1 MQPQGISAE
10 NTPLPSSWWRILRDA
25 IQGKEYNYTSIDLN
39 RSIILLAIP
48 MVLEMVMES
57 VFAVVDVF
65 FVSRLGAD
73 AVATVGITESM
84 VTIVFAVALGLAMGT
99 TAMVARRIGEGNR
112 EAACVAAMQAI
123 WIGAACTLLIGA
135 VGFVFAG
142 DFLRLMGA
150 SPEILQG
157 GVGYTRILLTGCGTV
172 LMLFL
177 INAIFRGAGNA
188 AIAMRVLWI
197 ANLINLVLDPCLI
210 FGWGPFPEMG
220 VAGAALATTI
230 GRGVGVAIQVWA
242 LIQGDGRIAL
252 AARHLVVQWDI
263 IARLLRVS
271 ATGMM
276 QYFIAT
282 ASWVGM
288 VRIIA
293 LFGSP
298 ALAGYT
304 IAIRVVVFTI
314 LPSWGLSNAAATL
327 VGQNLGAG
335 APERAEK
342 SVWLSGFYN
351 MLFLGMVSL
360 AFIFLPEPII
370 RIFTQDAEVI
380 RVGTGCLRI
389 MAYGYMAYAYGMVVV
404 QAFNG
409 AGDTL
414 TPTLI
419 NLFCFWML
427 QIPLAYSL
435 AVQFQFEYT
444 GVFSAILIAETI
456 MALTAIYLFRRGKWK
471 TQSI

>member
-1 MQPQGISAE
+1 MQPQAITAE
-10 NTPLPSSWWRILRDA
+10 NPPLPSSWWRIIRDA
-25 IQGKEYNYTSIDLN
+25 IQGKEYNYTSIELK

-84 VTIVFAVALGLAMGT
+84 ITIMFAVALGLAMGT
-99 TAMVARRIGEGNR
+99 TAMVARRIGEGDR

-123 WIGAACTLLIGA
+123 WIGIAVTLLVGV
-135 VGFVFAG
+135 VGFVFAE
-142 DFLRLMGA
+142 DFLRWMGA
-150 SPEILQG
+150 SPDILLS
-157 GVGYTRILLTGCGTV
+157 GVGYTRILLTGSGTV

-210 FGWGPFPEMG
+210 FGLGPFPEMG

-230 GRGVGVAIQVWA
+230 GRGVGVALQVWA
-242 LIQGDGRIAL
+242 LTQGDGRISL
-252 AARHLVVQWDI
+252 AARHLVLRWDI

-271 ATGMM
+271 STGML

-293 LFGSP
+293 MFGSP

-304 IAIRVVVFTI
+304 IAIRVVIFTI

-335 APERAEK
+335 SPDRAEK

-351 MLFLGMVSL
+351 MLFLGLVSI

-370 RIFTQDAEVI
+370 RIFTQDPDVI
-380 RVGTGCLRI
+380 RVGTGCLRTI
-389 MAYGYMAYAYGMVVV
+389 AYGYMAYAYGMVVV

-435 AVQFQFEYT
+435 AVNFRFQYS
-444 GVFSAILIAETI
+444 GVFSAILIAETV
-456 MALTAIYLFRRGKWK
+456 MALVAIYLFRRGKWK
-471 TQSI
+471 TQTI

>member
-10 NTPLPSSWWRILRDA
+10 NTPLPSSWWRILREA

>member
-1 MQPQGISAE
+1 MQPQAISAE
-10 NTPLPSSWWRILRDA
+10 NDPLPSSWWRIIRDA
-25 IQGKEYNYTSIDLN
+25 IQGKEYNYTSIELK

-84 VTIVFAVALGLAMGT
+84 ITIVFAVALGLAMGT
-99 TAMVARRIGEGNR
+99 TAMVARRIGEGDR
-112 EAACVAAMQAI
+112 EAACVAAMQSI
-123 WIGAACTLLIGA
+123 WIGVALTLLVGL
-135 VGFVFAG
+135 VGFVFAD
-142 DFLRLMGA
+142 DFLRWMGA
-150 SPEILQG
+150 SPGILAG
-157 GVGYTRILLTGCGTV
+157 GVGYTRIMLTGCGTV

-210 FGWGPFPEMG
+210 FGLGPFPEMG

-230 GRGVGVAIQVWA
+230 GRGVGVALQVWA
-242 LIQGDGRIAL
+242 LTQSDGRISL
-252 AARHLVVQWDI
+252 AARHLVLRWDI
-263 IARLLRVS
+263 VARLLRVS
-271 ATGMM
+271 ATGML

-282 ASWVGM
+282 ASWVAM

-293 LFGSP
+293 LFGSS

-304 IAIRVVVFTI
+304 IAIRIVIFTI

-335 APERAEK
+335 SPDRAEK

-351 MLFLGMVSL
+351 MLFLGLVSI

-370 RIFTQDAEVI
+370 RIFTQDPDVI

-389 MAYGYMAYAYGMVVV
+389 IAYGYMAYAYGMVVV

-435 AVQFQFEYT
+435 AVNFRFEDS
-444 GVFSAILIAETI
+444 GVFSAMLIAETV
-456 MALTAIYLFRRGKWK
+456 MTLVAIHLFRRGKWK
-471 TQSI
+471 TQTI

>member
-1 MQPQGISAE
+1 MQPQAITAE
-10 NTPLPSSWWRILRDA
+10 NPPLPSSWWRIIRDA
-25 IQGKEYNYTSIDLN
+25 IQGKEYNYTSIELK

-84 VTIVFAVALGLAMGT
+84 ITIMFAVALGLAMGT
-99 TAMVARRIGEGNR
+99 TAMVARRIGEGDR

-123 WIGAACTLLIGA
+123 WIGIAVTLL
-135 VGFVFAG
+135 VGVVGLVFAE
-142 DFLRLMGA
+142 DFLRWMGA
-150 SPEILQG
+150 SPDILLS
-157 GVGYTRILLTGCGTV
+157 GVGYTRILLTGSGTV

-210 FGWGPFPEMG
+210 FGLGPFPEMG

-230 GRGVGVAIQVWA
+230 GRGVGVALQVWA
-242 LIQGDGRIAL
+242 LTQGDGRISL
-252 AARHLVVQWDI
+252 AARHLVLRWDI

-271 ATGMM
+271 STGML

-293 LFGSP
+293 MFGSP

-304 IAIRVVVFTI
+304 IAIRVVIFTI

-335 APERAEK
+335 SPDRAEK

-351 MLFLGMVSL
+351 MLFLGLVSI

-370 RIFTQDAEVI
+370 RIFTQDPDVI
-380 RVGTGCLRI
+380 RVGTGCLRTI
-389 MAYGYMAYAYGMVVV
+389 AYGYMAYAYGMVVV

-435 AVQFQFEYT
+435 AVNFRFQYS
-444 GVFSAILIAETI
+444 GVFSAILIAETV
-456 MALTAIYLFRRGKWK
+456 MALVAIYLFRRGKWK
-471 TQSI
+471 TQTI

>member
-10 NTPLPSSWWRILRDA
+10 NTPLPSSWWRILRDS

-135 VGFVFAG
+135 VGFFFAG

-220 VAGAALATTI
+220 VAGAALATTL

-242 LIQGDGRIAL
+242 LIQGDGRVAL

-351 MLFLGMVSL
+351 MLFLGMVSI

-370 RIFTQDAEVI
+370 RIFTQDADVI

-389 MAYGYMAYAYGMVVV
+389 IACGYMAYAYGMVVV

-435 AVQFQFEYT
+435 AVPFQFEYT

>member
-1 MQPQGISAE
+1 MQPQAISAE
-10 NTPLPSSWWRILRDA
+10 NTPLPSSWWRIIRDA
-25 IQGKEYNYTSIDLN
+25 IRGKEYNYTSIELK

-84 VTIVFAVALGLAMGT
+84 ITIVFAVALGLAMGT
-99 TAMVARRIGEGNR
+99 TAMVARRIGEGDR

-123 WIGAACTLLIGA
+123 WIGIAVTLLVGI
-135 VGFVFAG
+135 VGFVFAE
-142 DFLRLMGA
+142 DFLRWMGA
-150 SPEILQG
+150 SPEILAS

-197 ANLINLVLDPCLI
+197 ANLVNLVLDPCLI
-210 FGWGPFPEMG
+210 FGLGPFPEMG

-230 GRGVGVAIQVWA
+230 GRGVGVALQVWA
-242 LIQGDGRIAL
+242 LTQSDGRISL
-252 AARHLVVQWDI
+252 AARHLVLRWDI

-271 ATGMM
+271 ATGML

-293 LFGSP
+293 MFGSP

-304 IAIRVVVFTI
+304 IAIRVVIFTI

-335 APERAEK
+335 SPDRAEK

-351 MLFLGMVSL
+351 MLFLGLVSI

-370 RIFTQDAEVI
+370 RIFTQDPEVL
-380 RVGTGCLRI
+380 RVGTGCLRTI
-389 MAYGYMAYAYGMVVV
+389 AYGYMAYAYGMVVV

-435 AVQFQFEYT
+435 AVNFRFEYT
-444 GVFSAILIAETI
+444 GVFSAILIAETV
-456 MALTAIYLFRRGKWK
+456 MALVAIYLFRRGKWK
-471 TQSI
+471 TQTI

>member
-1 MQPQGISAE
+1 MEPQSISAE
-10 NTPLPSSWWRILRDA
+10 NTPVPSSWWRIIRDA
-25 IQGKEYNYTSIDLN
+25 IQGKEYNYTSIELK

-84 VTIVFAVALGLAMGT
+84 ITIVFAVALGLAMGT
-99 TAMVARRIGEGNR
+99 TAMVARRIGEGDR

-123 WIGAACTLLIGA
+123 WIGAAFTLLIGIL
-135 VGFVFAG
+135 GFVFAG

-150 SPEILQG
+150 SPEILAS

-172 LMLFL
+172 MMLFL

-210 FGWGPFPEMG
+210 FGLGPFPEMG

-230 GRGVGVAIQVWA
+230 GRGVGVALQVWA
-242 LIQGDGRIAL
+242 LTQGDGRIAL
-252 AARHLVVQWDI
+252 AARHVLVRWDI

-271 ATGMM
+271 ATGML

-293 LFGSP
+293 MFGSP

-304 IAIRVVVFTI
+304 IAIRVVIFTI

-335 APERAEK
+335 SPDRAEK

-351 MLFLGMVSL
+351 MLFLGLVSI

-370 RIFTQDAEVI
+370 RIFTEDAEVI
-380 RVGTGCLRI
+380 RVGTECLRTI
-389 MAYGYMAYAYGMVVV
+389 AYGYVAYAYGMVVV

-435 AVQFQFEYT
+435 AVNFRFEYT
-444 GVFSAILIAETI
+444 GVFSAILIAETV

-471 TQSI
+471 TQTI

>member
-10 NTPLPSSWWRILRDA
+10 NTPLPSSWWRILREA

-135 VGFVFAG
+135 VGFFFAG

-263 IARLLRVS
+263 ITRLLRVS